1 MSFFCSC
8 PVRLRVLYLCLVF
21 EIDVQEAEATLLDIQ
36 SKLDNASDTKA
47 KLELTSKLKKARA
60 RLQFAQQKNS

>member
-1 MSFFCSC
+1 MNYFRSC